1 MSSVQSGAILSR
13 RVNLQLGSMEAEEVE
28 DEASWAPVSVSLH
41 NLSVGGVRV
50 IPVDLAVLVQ
60 VLQALQHVFEDG
72 GDGGLVQDA
81 GLVLPPRDDVLD
93 DVQHGA

>member
-1 MSSVQSGAILSR
+1 MVK
-13 RVNLQLGSMEAEEVE
+13 
-28 DEASWAPVSVSLH
+28 APVSVSLH
-41 NLSVGGVRV
+41 NLSGGWGGVRV

>member
-1 MSSVQSGAILSR
+1 M
-13 RVNLQLGSMEAEEVE
+13 
-28 DEASWAPVSVSLH
+28 
-41 NLSVGGVRV
+41 
-50 IPVDLAVLVQ
+50 DLAVLVQ